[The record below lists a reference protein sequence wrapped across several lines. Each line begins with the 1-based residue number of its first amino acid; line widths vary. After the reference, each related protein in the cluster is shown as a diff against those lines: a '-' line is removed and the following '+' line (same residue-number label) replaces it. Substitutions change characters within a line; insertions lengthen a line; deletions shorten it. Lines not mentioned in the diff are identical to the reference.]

1 MEPSYLSHLA
11 PDGDADDHAHAHTHA
26 DDPDR
31 KSQVDE
37 ILRQRRKARTTR
49 ACYPCRQRKVRCPYG
64 SPCQRCVD
72 RQHPELCSYQ
82 PGPRIDDPE
91 PPVRSPPGAQS
102 FLEGER
108 PPAPELQQLWTK
120 LESVQH
126 LLQEVVKGRGNLS
139 GGASGPASSAD
150 GTPLAIPPPN
160 SEEQDPREA
169 AHGAPPG
176 IQARSGLVGEFVHLG
191 RNSVPAMAIALGD
204 GSNEDV
210 LRNVVGKS
218 VLPLFGLDNE
228 SATYPFVDLWG
239 LPTGSPRRVAE
250 ICKLLPSD
258 ADCFQFL
265 RQYRD
270 TAHILYPGVV
280 DLDQLEAD
288 LTQFLIARSSQPLE
302 VSSSYIDG
310 SSTVYGKSLHWL
322 SLTFA
327 CLASGCQASPLS
339 RKERALTSQVYSP
352 WASFP

>member
-1 MEPSYLSHLA
+1 MDTPSGAQGDDLDEPTTSN
-11 PDGDADDHAHAHTHA
+11 
-26 DDPDR
+26 

-64 SPCQRCVD
+64 TPCQRCID
-72 RQHPELCSYQ
+72 RQHPDLCSYQ
-82 PGPRIDDPE
+82 QAPKNPDPE
-91 PPVRSPPGAQS
+91 PSSQLRAPSLP
-102 FLEGER
+102 EGEK
-108 PPAPELQQLWTK
+108 PPAAELNHLWSK

-126 LLQEVVKGRGNLS
+126 LLLEVKGNL
-139 GGASGPASSAD
+139 GGQPLTAGVTPPLLPPAHAVD
-150 GTPLAIPPPN
+150 EHDA
-160 SEEQDPREA
+160 REA
-169 AHGAPPG
+169 HVAPPG
-176 IQARSGLVGEFVHLG
+176 IQARSGLVGDFVHLG

-204 GSNEDV
+204 GGTEEVIQNII
-210 LRNVVGKS
+210 GKS

-280 DLDQLEAD
+280 DLDQLEAE
-288 LTQFLIARSSQPLE
+288 LTQFLVSRSSQPLE
-302 VSSSYIDG
+302 VSSSNVDG

-339 RKERALTSQVYSP
+339 RKERALTSQVYGT
-352 WASFP
+352 